1 MKVFEELK
9 ERHEGGLIGFIT
21 LGDPH
26 PSMTLDIVNSLN
38 VDLIELGIP
47 FSDPIADGPTIQ
59 KSSQRALNAYM
70 NPDMAFE
77 IAEEIELTKVFLTY
91 YNIILRRGIEKFFSD
106 CARVNVDGVIIPNLP
121 IEESYD
127 VLKYSKE
134 YDVDLIY
141 LVAPTTTKERLKK
154 ILKEARG
161 FLYLVSRFGVTGER
175 EELSDITRNLI
186 HRISDST
193 RENIPLAVG
202 FGISKPQ
209 HVYEVIKS
217 GADAAIVGS
226 AFVSVIER
234 NLNDKENMLEEL
246 SNLSK
251 SLKEAAVKGY
261 RDRNKK

>member
-1 MKVFEELK
+1 MMIFDELK
-9 ERHEGGLIGFIT
+9 ERNEGGLIGFIT

-38 VDLIELGIP
+38 VDIIELGIP

-59 KSSQRALNAYM
+59 KSSQRALNAEM

-77 IAEEIELTKVFLTY
+77 IANEIELPKVFLTY

-106 CARVNVDGVIIPNLP
+106 CAKVNMDGVIIPNLP

-127 VLKYSKE
+127 VLKYSEE

-141 LVAPTTTKERLKK
+141 LAAPTTTNERLHK
-154 ILKEARG
+154 ILDEARG
-161 FLYLVSRFGVTGER
+161 FLYLVSRFGVTGEK
-175 EELSDITRNLI
+175 EELSGLTRNLI
-186 HRISDST
+186 GRISDFT
-193 RENIPLAVG
+193 REKIPLAVG
-202 FGISKPQ
+202 FGISKPE

-226 AFVSVIER
+226 AFVSAIER
-234 NLNDKENMLEEL
+234 NLKDKESMLEEL
-246 SNLSK
+246 SYLSK
-251 SLKEAAVKGY
+251 SLKKAAIKGY